1 MSIYRREIDAQCCNQ
16 WMKGIRTINGQ
27 YPDDNRDFDVNAGRG
42 IQITPATGGITIENL
57 IYSNLNAGDNI
68 EITTNDDDI
77 EIALVSDPV
86 INGDIQINGDI
97 IQNGS
102 AYETHA
108 EQVFT
113 TKDYVIM
120 RDGAISALSA
130 GDYSGFQVKKYDGTN
145 DGRLVIDK
153 DGVARVGDVGDE
165 QPLLTR
171 RESVDL
177 SNGGIL
183 RWDGVNQRAYTD
195 VDKLTRV
202 FNDIVQVSSVPWT
215 SDVTYADYGYK
226 CDIDMST
233 YFADLLTLNLGTV
246 VPMVAFSP
254 VNSDNSLFA
263 PVCEYGGSYTLTIY
277 SSAIPTD
284 VVTVMYVTLI
294 AEVIS

>member
-1 MSIYRREIDAQCCNQ
+1 MN
-16 WMKGIRTINGQ
+16 GIRTINGQ
-27 YPDDNRDFDVNAGRG
+27 YPDDNRDFDINAGRG
-42 IQITPATGGITIENL
+42 IEITPATGGITIENL
-57 IYSNLNAGDNI
+57 VYSNLNAGDNI

-77 EIALVSDPV
+77 EIALVSNPV

-153 DGVARVGDVGDE
+153 DGIARVGDVGDE

-171 RESVDL
+171 DETDDMT
-177 SNGGIL
+177 NGRPIIWDAYNNKGVTATKRYGAIYSGTATIQTTGWNTGISPYPTKYPYHYEI
-183 RWDGVNQRAYTD
+183 GVSIPQGYNYYPIIA
-195 VDKLTRV
+195 
-202 FNDIVQVSSVPWT
+202 FNPENT
-215 SDVTYADYGYK
+215 
-226 CDIDMST
+226 
-233 YFADLLTLNLGTV
+233 
-246 VPMVAFSP
+246 
-254 VNSDNSLFA
+254 DNSIFA
-263 PVCEYGGSYTLTIY
+263 PVCDCTNNGTLRIY
-277 SSAIPTD
+277 ASAIPSDTAD
-284 VVTVMYVTLI
+284 
-294 AEVIS
+294 ISFTITEMI